1 MQPQAAYPMR
11 EQRWYVF
18 SLSSQPLARIVVTAD
33 FFLTATAVIAQP
45 ITGSLL
51 ALQAGYSL
59 REGWIVR
66 SIGLYLFLASGCLDA
81 NALAGFGFGSGR
93 QRRSTSGRV
102 SPHLLALVRLRRP
115 RIRRRRNHILVDGR
129 SSPNH
134 GLMQSDTDFVPKTP
148 EPYVAEGQMSGTYS
162 FRRR

>member
-1 MQPQAAYPMR
+1 MR

-93 QRRSTSGRV
+93 QGRSTSGRV
-102 SPHLLALVRLRRP
+102 SRIFWHWCAFGVPAFVAVAIIFWLMVARP
-115 RIRRRRNHILVDGR
+115 QI
-129 SSPNH
+129 
-134 GLMQSDTDFVPKTP
+134 T
-148 EPYVAEGQMSGTYS
+148 A
-162 FRRR
+162 